1 MKLKLLNIRGLLRRD
16 RILQIVKKKIT
27 SFLIYIK
34 NQNRPSYLCGDY
46 NIDLL
51 KNKNKN
57 HFNDYFDELVTNGFF
72 PKITLPTRIG
82 DRSSSLYDNIFTN
95 DAQKKKLLEY
105 NYILYQIIRLYL
117 LSLKSYLILKKFQ
130 NLLQSKRIMQP

>member
-1 MKLKLLNIRGLLRRD
+1 MNWSLM
-16 RILQIVKKKIT
+16 
-27 SFLIYIK
+27 
-34 NQNRPSYLCGDY
+34 
-46 NIDLL
+46 
-51 KNKNKN
+51 
-57 HFNDYFDELVTNGFF
+57 GFF

-82 DRSSSLYDNIFTN
+82 DISSRLYDNIFTN